1 VLLTEDE
8 IKQLTESYLA
18 LRSTLHEFALQHN
31 ESDAVDA
38 DAAGAVL
45 QPLQA
50 QRDRVTRLWN
60 KVFAGFE
67 LSQAPFTSDAD
78 HK

>member
-1 VLLTEDE
+1 
-8 IKQLTESYLA
+8 
-18 LRSTLHEFALQHN
+18 
-31 ESDAVDA
+31 
-38 DAAGAVL
+38 VL

>member
-1 VLLTEDE
+1 LTEGE
-8 IKQLTESYLA
+8 IQQLTQSYLA
-18 LRSTLHEFALQHN
+18 LRATLHEFALQHN

-38 DAAGAVL
+38 EVAGAVL

-50 QRDRVTRLWN
+50 LREQVTRLWN

-67 LSQAPFTSDAD
+67 LSPAPSASDNN

>member
-1 VLLTEDE
+1 
-8 IKQLTESYLA
+8 
-18 LRSTLHEFALQHN
+18 
-31 ESDAVDA
+31 
-38 DAAGAVL
+38 
-45 QPLQA
+45 
-50 QRDRVTRLWN
+50 VTRLWN